1 MKNFLNNISRILLL
15 LFISSKITI
24 ISLYCVLYDIIFKS
38 ALYRNIIYSN
48 ELIKIWPSY
57 FSIYYLYYYFIL
69 LKPVLQNLNNNV
81 CFLDIESNTK
91 TRVFIISCDWCSLS
105 NGIIE
110 TAKENLIKNP
120 NLINKINFN
129 KLQYLNKNLD
139 NILSKRKTK
148 ISYDQTQL
156 WCKNT
161 FGIINDK
168 LILLSFIYLKLELIE
183 LRWCPFKRSKKLYY
197 RNKDTRYLEPTEEI
211 IYTIGKILVD
221 HETITCNN
229 CPKIINSNWQ
239 YSKSNTLSIF
249 QPLLDFMITEINYD
263 Y

>member
-1 MKNFLNNISRILLL
+1 MKHLLKIPQKKSKCNVSYLDKPVKFFLTEVKIKNFIGNNIIECYIPNINNASS
-15 LFISSKITI
+15 IS
-24 ISLYCVLYDIIFKS
+24 
-38 ALYRNIIYSN
+38 
-48 ELIKIWPSY
+48 
-57 FSIYYLYYYFIL
+57 
-69 LKPVLQNLNNNV
+69 
-81 CFLDIESNTK
+81 
-91 TRVFIISCDWCSLS
+91 
-105 NGIIE
+105 IIE
-110 TAKENLIKNP
+110 EIDNNSFETLKENLDWIED
-120 NLINKINFN
+120 
-129 KLQYLNKNLD
+129 KNLD

-197 RNKDTRYLEPTEEI
+197 RNKDKRYLEPSEEI
-211 IYTIGKILVD
+211 IYKIGKILVE

-249 QPLLDFMITEINYD
+249 QPLLDFMITEINYN
-263 Y
+263 